1 MAHLPQNEFQPPL
14 SACGCDISGLKP
26 VDEAIDE
33 LLTRVPPLPAVE
45 RVALPDALGRVLAES
60 LNAPFSIPAWDN
72 SAMDGYALRAAD
84 LPAEGGWLPLL
95 GRIAA
100 GDSADQH
107 LPVGHAVRIFTGA
120 PLPPGADTVVAQED
134 CQIEVDRVRLPA
146 VNLGMHVRRRGEELV
161 TGAPVLQAGKR
172 LRPQELGLLASLGVA
187 RVAVYRRLRVGL
199 LSSGNELRE
208 PGEPLAP
215 GQIYNANRYA
225 LLGVLRS
232 LGLEVHDYEILV
244 DELAAS
250 RDALA
255 LAASEWDVLI
265 TSGGVS
271 VGEED
276 HLKQAIRELGELH
289 LWRLAIQ
296 PGKPLAFGE
305 VNGKPWIGLPG
316 NPAAALIT
324 SLVVARPFLLS
335 AQGCTEVLPKPL
347 HLTAGFVWRKSNNRR
362 QYLRARLEQVDG
374 ELRVCLHPRQGSAM
388 LTSAS
393 WAEGLAIV
401 EPNRTLEAGETV
413 EYLPFSEL
421 LG

>member
-1 MAHLPQNEFQPPL
+1 M
-14 SACGCDISGLKP
+14 SACGCDTSGLKP
-26 VDEAIDE
+26 VDEAIE
-33 LLTRVPPLPAVE
+33 ALLARVPALPAVE
-45 RVALPDALGRVLAES
+45 HVALSDALGRVLAEP
-60 LNAPFSIPAWDN
+60 LAAPFPVPAWDN

-84 LPAEGGWLPLL
+84 LPAEGGWLPLA

-100 GDSADQH
+100 GDAADQQ
-107 LPVGHAVRIFTGA
+107 LPAGHAVRIFTGA

-134 CQIEVDRVRLPA
+134 CQIEAERVHFPG
-146 VNLGMHVRRRGEELV
+146 VSLGAHVRRQGEELQA
-161 TGAPVLQAGKR
+161 GAPVLEAGKR
-172 LRPQELGLLASLGVA
+172 LRPQELGLLASFGVA

-208 PGEPLAP
+208 PGQPLAP
-215 GQIYNANRYA
+215 GQIYNSNRYC
-225 LLGVLRS
+225 LLGELRS
-232 LGLEVHDYEILV
+232 LGLEVHDYEVLV
-244 DELAAS
+244 DDLDAS
-250 RDALA
+250 RKALA
-255 LAASEWDVLI
+255 QAAAEWDILI

-324 SLVVARPFLLS
+324 SLVVARPFLLR
-335 AQGCTEVLPKPL
+335 AQGCRDVLPTPL
-347 HLTAGFVWRKSNNRR
+347 RLTAGFAWRKRNNRR

-393 WAEGLAIV
+393 WADGLAIV
-401 EPNRTLEAGETV
+401 ERERTLEEGETV
-413 EYLPFSEL
+413 EYLPFSAL

>member
-1 MAHLPQNEFQPPL
+1 M
-14 SACGCDISGLKP
+14 SACGCDTSGLKP

-33 LLTRVPPLPAVE
+33 LLARLPPLPPVE
-45 RVALPDALGRVLAES
+45 HVPLSDALGRVLAEPLS
-60 LNAPFSIPAWDN
+60 APFAVPAWDN
-72 SAMDGYALRAAD
+72 SAMDGFALRAAD
-84 LPAEGGWLPLL
+84 LPADGGWLPLA

-100 GDSADQH
+100 GDAADQP
-107 LPVGHAVRIFTGA
+107 LPAGHAVRIFTGA
-120 PLPPGADTVVAQED
+120 PLPPGADSVVAQED
-134 CQIEVDRVRLPA
+134 CEIEADRVRFPS
-146 VNLGMHVRRRGEELV
+146 VNCGAHVRRQGEELAA
-161 TGAPVLQAGKR
+161 GALVLEAGKR
-172 LRPQELGLLASLGVA
+172 LRPQEIGLLASFGVA
-187 RVAVYRRLRVGL
+187 QVAVYRRLRVGL

-208 PGEPLAP
+208 PGQPLAP
-215 GQIYNANRYA
+215 GQIYNSNRYC
-225 LLGVLRS
+225 LLAVLRS
-232 LGLEVHDYEILV
+232 LGMEVHDYEILA
-244 DELAAS
+244 DELGAS

-255 LAASEWDVLI
+255 LAASEWDLLI

-324 SLVVARPFLLS
+324 SLVVARPFLLR
-335 AQGCTEVLPKPL
+335 AQGCTEALPKPL
-347 HLTAGFVWRKSNNRR
+347 RLPAGFAWSKPNKRR
-362 QYLRARLEQVDG
+362 QYLRARLENREG

-401 EPNRTLEAGETV
+401 ESNRTLGEGETV
-413 EYLPFSEL
+413 DYLPFSEL
-421 LG
+421 LA